1 MPEGVFYLYR
11 LYRDADWGIIHKEVS
26 LKVNKLKEQ
35 TEGQYPDKPAGIHTS
50 IAEMEMPNMPY
61 EHIGKV
67 LRESARL
74 YQILFESVN
83 EGLLVIDSETI
94 KVLLCNELAAITFG
108 FDSPEDALGVTP
120 LDFIHPDD
128 RDRALTT
135 IMEDMFDK
143 DLKQPNEFRTIST
156 NGDVRWVSAVG
167 TRIEYRG
174 ELLGLISFRDITD
187 SKQAQEELRESKEK
201 LRLIF
206 ESIGDGII
214 VTDLA
219 GRIVEV
225 NESSVLLHGYRS
237 KEELSG
243 KNGADLIAVQD
254 RPKAAEVLKQTFVSG
269 NRGQLE
275 YTALDKDGREYDG
288 EATAAVLS
296 DRSGEPAGLIFV
308 ERDVT
313 ERKQKEELL
322 RSTVEDLERSN
333 AELQQFAYVASHDL
347 QEPLRMIASYVELLE
362 EDYADKLDADANE
375 FIKYAVEGATRM
387 QEMIQALLEYSRVG
401 TRGKPFEPVDCN
413 EVLDQVL
420 TDLQMS
426 IEENDAVITRDHLPT
441 VVADDIQLGLLFR
454 NLISNAIKFRKEEP
468 PHVHI
473 SARDQ
478 GKDRLFLV
486 RDNGIGI
493 ELEYRDRIFV
503 IFQRLHDREEYPGTG
518 IGLSVCKKIVERHGG
533 NIWVESEPGQGAT
546 FNFTVPKRGAQ
557 Q

>member
-1 MPEGVFYLYR
+1 
-11 LYRDADWGIIHKEVS
+11 
-26 LKVNKLKEQ
+26 
-35 TEGQYPDKPAGIHTS
+35 
-50 IAEMEMPNMPY
+50 MPY

-83 EGLLVIDSETI
+83 EGLLVIDSETM
-94 KVLLCNELAAITFG
+94 KVLLCNELAATTFG
-108 FDSPEDALGVTP
+108 FDHPEDALGVTP

-143 DLKQPNEFRTIST
+143 DLKQPNEFRTISK
-156 NGDVRWVSAVG
+156 NGDVRWVSALG

-225 NESSVLLHGYRS
+225 NESSVLLHGYSS
-237 KEELSG
+237 KEELTG

-275 YTALDKDGREYDG
+275 YMALDKDGREYDG
-288 EATAAVLS
+288 EATAAVLRDS
-296 DRSGEPAGLIFV
+296 SGEPAGMIIV

-313 ERKQKEELL
+313 ERKQAEERL
-322 RSTVEDLERSN
+322 RKMVEDLERSN

-426 IEENDAVITRDHLPT
+426 IEENNAVITRDHLPT